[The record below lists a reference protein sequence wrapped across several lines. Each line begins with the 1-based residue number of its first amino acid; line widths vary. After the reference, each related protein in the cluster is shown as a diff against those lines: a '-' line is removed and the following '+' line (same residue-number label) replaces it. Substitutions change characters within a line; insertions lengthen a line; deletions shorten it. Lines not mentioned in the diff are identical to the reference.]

1 MSDTGN
7 LTAEVSTVL
16 EAVPKGS
23 LGVAVS
29 GGSDSVALLRLL
41 CDWGREHGRKIYAAT
56 VNHNLRVEA
65 QTEAEF
71 VANLCKDLEVP
82 HSILNWNNWDG
93 RGNLQNMARNAR
105 KDLLAAWA
113 QELDLTAIALGHTED
128 DQAETFLLRL
138 ARGSG
143 VDGLSCMQK
152 ITGKNP
158 AWVRPLLNISR
169 SSLRSY
175 LSDLGQGWIE
185 DPSNNDTRFDRV
197 KMRNAMPVL
206 AELGLTS
213 ERLATT
219 ASGLQSAR
227 GALEQVTQEAA
238 HECCEP
244 TKYGTVTIDLN
255 RLQSYPLDIQYRVLS
270 HSMGWVT
277 GTTYRPRFSALKSTY
292 ELLKQGKSQTLAGCY
307 IKNGSDKHLI
317 VMREVASM
325 MTEVLKNGY
334 FDGRWQISANE
345 NLKGVDIRPL
355 GEKGLMQLKDWRNL
369 GVIRDILLQSPAAWQ
384 NGVVI
389 SAPLAGFAGPINIS
403 LKIDTDRFLQDIVS
417 H

>member
-1 MSDTGN
+1 VSDTSN
-7 LTAEVSTVL
+7 LTAEISTVL
-16 EAVPKGS
+16 AAVPKGS

-41 CDWGREHGRKIYAAT
+41 RDWGRKDGRKIYAAT
-56 VNHNLRVEA
+56 VNHNLRAEA

-71 VANLCKDLEVP
+71 VANLCKNLNVP
-82 HSILNWNNWDG
+82 HSILSWDNWDG
-93 RGNLQNMARNAR
+93 QGNLQNAARNAR

-113 QELDLTAIALGHTED
+113 QELNLTNVALGHTEN

-152 ITGKNP
+152 IAGENP
-158 AWVRPLLNISR
+158 AWVRPLLNISCDR
-169 SSLRSY
+169 LRSY

-206 AELGLTS
+206 AKLGLTS
-213 ERLATT
+213 ERLAAT
-219 ASGLQSAR
+219 ASGLQPAR
-227 GALEQVTQEAA
+227 AALEQVTQEAA

-270 HSMGWVT
+270 YSMGWVT
-277 GTTYRPRFSALKSTY
+277 GAAYRPRFSALKSIY
-292 ELLKQGKSQTLAGCY
+292 DLLKQGKSQTLAGCY
-307 IKNGSDKHLI
+307 IKAGLDKHLF

-325 MTEVLKNGY
+325 GTEILKNGY
-334 FDGRWQISANE
+334 FDGRWLISADE
-345 NLKGVDIRPL
+345 NLKGVDMRPL
-355 GEKGLMQLKDWRNL
+355 GERGIMQLKNWRNL
-369 GVIRDILLQSPAAWQ
+369 DVLRDILQQTPAAWQ
-384 NGVVI
+384 GDVVI
-389 SAPLAGFAGPINIS
+389 SAPLAGFAGPIKIS

>member
-1 MSDTGN
+1 MSDTKN
-7 LTAEVSTVL
+7 LTAEVGTAL
-16 EAVPKGS
+16 ETVPKGY

-41 CDWGREHGRKIYAAT
+41 RDWASKHGRNIYVAT
-56 VNHNLRVEA
+56 VNHNLRAEA

-82 HSILNWNNWDG
+82 HSILNWDNWDG
-93 RGNLQNMARNAR
+93 RGNLQNAARNAR
-105 KDLLAAWA
+105 KNLLVEWA
-113 QELDLTAIALGHTED
+113 QELDLTAVALGHTED

-152 ITGKNP
+152 IAGKNP
-158 AWVRPLLNISR
+158 ALVRPLLNVSR
-169 SSLRSY
+169 DSLRSY

-185 DPSNNDTRFDRV
+185 DPSNNDARFDRV

-213 ERLATT
+213 ERLAAT
-219 ASGLQSAR
+219 ASRMQPAR
-227 GALEQVTQEAA
+227 AALEQVTQEAA

-244 TKYGTVTIDLN
+244 TKFGTVTIDLKH
-255 RLQSYPLDIQYRVLS
+255 LQSYPIDIQYRVLS
-270 HSMGWVT
+270 YSMGWVS
-277 GTTYRPRFSALKSTY
+277 GAVYRPRFSALKSIY
-292 ELLKQGKSQTLAGCY
+292 DLLKQGKPQTLAGCY
-307 IKNGSDKHLI
+307 IKIDTDKHLI

-325 MTEVLKNGY
+325 ATKVLENEY
-334 FDGRWQISANE
+334 FDNRWLISANE

-355 GEKGLMQLKDWRNL
+355 GEKGLRQLKDWRNL
-369 GVIRDILLQSPAAWQ
+369 GVIRDILQQTPAAWQ
-384 NGVVI
+384 DDVVF
-389 SAPLAGFAGPINIS
+389 SAPLAGFIGPIQIS
-403 LKIDTDRFLQDIVS
+403 LKIDADQFFQNIVS

>member
-7 LTAEVSTVL
+7 LTAEISTVL
-16 EAVPKGS
+16 GAVPKGS

-41 CDWGREHGRKIYAAT
+41 CNWGLKHGRKIYAAT
-56 VNHNLRVEA
+56 VNHNLRAEA
-65 QTEAEF
+65 QAEAEF
-71 VANLCKDLEVP
+71 VANLCEDIDIP
-82 HSILNWNNWDG
+82 HFLLSWDDWDG
-93 RGNLQNMARNAR
+93 QGNLQNAARNAR

-113 QELDLTAIALGHTED
+113 QELDLTAVALGHTEN

-152 ITGKNP
+152 IAGENP

-169 SSLRSY
+169 DRLRSY

-213 ERLATT
+213 ERLAAT
-219 ASGLQSAR
+219 AFGLQPAR
-227 GALEQVTQEAA
+227 AALEQVTQEAA

-244 TKYGTVTIDLN
+244 TKFGTVTIDLN
-255 RLQSYPLDIQYRVLS
+255 RLQTYPIDIQYRVLS

-292 ELLKQGKSQTLAGCY
+292 DRLKQGKSQTLAGNY
-307 IKNGSDKHLI
+307 IKISADKHLI

-325 MTEVLKNGY
+325 VTEVMKNGY
-334 FDGRWQISANE
+334 YDGRWRIIVNE
-345 NLKGVDIRPL
+345 DLKDVDIRPL

-369 GVIRDILLQSPAAWQ
+369 DVLRDILQQTPAAWQ
-384 NGVVI
+384 DNVVI
-389 SAPLAGFAGPINIS
+389 SAPLAGFAGHVQVS
-403 LKIDTDRFLQDIVS
+403 LKIDTDQFFQNIVS
-417 H
+417 Y